1 MGASMDSVLP
11 EVSSTPS
18 AMASTSVSTSIVAV
32 DFERILNKDRTEKV
46 MVVEEEVEAE
56 RERDA

>member
-1 MGASMDSVLP
+1 
-11 EVSSTPS
+11 
-18 AMASTSVSTSIVAV
+18 MASTSVSTSIVAV